1 MLGAKPLKAYVNLQV
16 TVSVIGVKRRH
27 ARRPP

>member
-16 TVSVIGVKRRH
+16 TFSVIGVKRRH
-27 ARRPP
+27 ERRPP